1 MKSFS
6 DPTGFQP
13 ILTRSST
20 MTAWPSSSS
29 AFLPASTS
37 VWLKLLPTLGWLTM
51 MSTFFLPSAAAGNGF
66 EKFASNA
73 MAEGSK
79 KEFSRFS
86 RWISFGRVG

>member
-1 MKSFS
+1 
-6 DPTGFQP
+6 
-13 ILTRSST
+13 

-73 MAEGSK
+73 MAEGSLEVLEVDILWPRWERGGSK
-79 KEFSRFS
+79 KESSER
-86 RWISFGRVG
+86 

>member
-1 MKSFS
+1 
-6 DPTGFQP
+6 
-13 ILTRSST
+13 

-73 MAEGSK
+73 MAEGSL
-79 KEFSRFS
+79 EVLEVDILWP
-86 RWISFGRVG
+86 RWERERGV